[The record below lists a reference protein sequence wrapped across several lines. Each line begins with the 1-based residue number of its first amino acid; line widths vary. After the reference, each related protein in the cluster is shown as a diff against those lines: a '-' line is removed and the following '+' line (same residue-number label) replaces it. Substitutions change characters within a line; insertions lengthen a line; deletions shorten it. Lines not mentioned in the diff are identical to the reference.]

1 MGCMEDENHKTI
13 SSVDIEITKLN
24 NVLMKMKREL
34 VFLDGGLGNQM
45 FQYAYANKEERE
57 GHKVL
62 CCYGL
67 LEKRKTHNG
76 YELDR
81 VFEGVKAKRMILAT
95 YIVRVLYYLI
105 IYKCSVCKTLLRAL
119 SWDFVMVE
127 KDLETSTS
135 RNRFVLGY
143 WQSWKN
149 VCDISIF
156 KFKEELL
163 SEKTKE
169 ILQCAKSCNSVSL
182 HVRRGDYVSSGNLNL
197 YGGICTHHY
206 YEEAIR
212 YMCEHVQKPVFYVFS
227 NDKSW
232 VKDNLVIPNPVYVTH
247 NEGKNSWQD
256 MYLMSKCK
264 HHIIANSTFSWW
276 GAYLNRDKQKL
287 VVCPPK
293 LTNRG
298 DSPNLF
304 PKEWIKIEG

>member
-1 MGCMEDENHKTI
+1 MEDENHKTI

-304 PKEWIKIEG
+304 PEEWIKIEG